1 MFEAVAAWVETD
13 PTREI
18 ESACRVL
25 MHTRLAL
32 LDPPYLEN
40 IVLRTDFVRNCPKC
54 QNTVAMALHTKN
66 DNNALAMISNRAQPL
81 GIFVLGGRDGS
92 NSQLSSM
99 ERYDFLNDQWVPMVS
114 RVNHFYGRNI
124 LENYDNDMLQK
135 SH

>member
-13 PTREI
+13 PTREL

-25 MHTRLAL
+25 THTRLAL

-40 IVLRTDFVRNCPKC
+40 VVLQTDFVRNCPKC

-92 NSQLSSM
+92 NSQLSTM
-99 ERYDFLNDQWVPMVS
+99 ERYDFLNDQWVPMVRKFIIMEIKKCYS
-114 RVNHFYGRNI
+114 A
-124 LENYDNDMLQK
+124 LQK
-135 SH
+135 G